1 MKVWILTVQILSS
14 SIEYGYKF
22 LEKSNCQ
29 KVGRQLVGHSKQ
41 MEYSCRLKKVK
52 IPKR

>member
-14 SIEYGYKF
+14 NVEYGYKF
-22 LEKSNCQ
+22 LEKSNCE
-29 KVGRQLVGHSKQ
+29 KVGKQITGHSKQ
-41 MEYSCRLKKVK
+41 MEHSCHLKKVK